1 MIKRLRKDEKG
12 FTLMEL
18 VIVIVIL
25 GILALIAVPRLLGFA
40 NQAEKATDEEYAAV
54 VGRAAELYYAAHKRD
69 TDFDGSDDVTVDNM
83 EGEEMLKAD
92 FTPEYYGSIT
102 LVCED
107 DGSITVTCTG
117 GESSVDYVWTN

>member
-54 VGRAAELYYAAHKRD
+54 VGRAAELYYASHKRD
-69 TDFDGSDDVTVDNM
+69 TGFDGSTDVTVANM
-83 EGEEMLKAD
+83 EAEDMVKAG
-92 FTPEYYGSIT
+92 FTPEYYATIT
-102 LVCED
+102 LACTD
-107 DGSITVTCTG
+107 DGVITVTCAD
-117 GESSVDYVWTN
+117 GESAVDYVWTN